1 MFNRQAVNALKGLDS
16 NDSVLKGSGSNDSQA
31 APIRRFLR
39 PRRQG
44 AATGTANLPPPSPG
58 KRKSSI
64 VSSYIHSN
72 EIFYNRS
79 KTCMLFLLFYTSFIF
94 LVLFPFL
101 HYFRWMIYIFFLI
114 VIQKVFFICSNWD
127 WPHLRR
133 RLPSRNGNCLR
144 SSILL
149 FLLQPGPIR
158 ANSRNHI
165 WTHSSKRN
173 HPCPI
178 PRLLTRHH
186 RILHLRT
193 KSLLL
198 VVAFSNGK
206 LLIHLWRTWWWHR
219 MRLIVAK
226 IST

>member
-16 NDSVLKGSGSNDSQA
+16 NESVLKGSGSNDSQA

-64 VSSYIHSN
+64 VVYSFERDILQSIVDMHGILILLYF
-72 EIFYNRS
+72 FYS
-79 KTCMLFLLFYTSFIF
+79 PCS
-94 LVLFPFL
+94 FPFL